1 MKKLLILAAILLAQ
15 SAMAQGLKQG
25 TLSNVKR
32 LTTGTEMY
40 ENPRWSPDG
49 TKIAF
54 TRLGYDGLYI
64 IDANGTAVTQ
74 ISDDLGVGYQYQWSA
89 DSHEILVRDTR
100 WENNATGTMRLHA
113 AWSIDMKG
121 KKVRLSED
129 AEYMQPAAWRYSPV
143 GEKSI
148 MCVDAPA
155 ISGIKLKAVS
165 TAVLQTVAKSVGSN
179 ISFYVDGDNLYKIT
193 ARGTK
198 VLINQGPSFAPALSP
213 DGTKVAFNQ
222 MDDVCVMNID
232 GTGKK
237 VIGAGYNASWVN
249 NNQIVFER
257 TTDDGH
263 TYLTGE
269 LYMAS
274 IDGSNIKKLTSTA
287 NKIEMNPSVSPDG
300 TKVVFTS
307 FVDGQV
313 YIADLK

>member
-15 SAMAQGLKQG
+15 SAMAQDMKQG
-25 TLSNVKR
+25 TLSNIKC
-32 LTTGTEMY
+32 LTSGSEMY

-49 TKIAF
+49 SKIAF
-54 TRLGYDGLYI
+54 TRLGYDGLYVT
-64 IDANGTAVTQ
+64 DAKGTTITQ
-74 ISDDLGVGYQYQWSA
+74 ISDDLGVGYQYHWSA

-100 WENNATGTMRLHA
+100 WENNASGSVRLHA

-198 VLINQGPSFAPALSP
+198 VLLNQGPSFAPALSP

-222 MDDVCVMNID
+222 MDDVCIMNID

-269 LYMAS
+269 LYMLS
-274 IDGSNIKKLTSTA
+274 IDSGKIVQLTSTA
-287 NKIEMNPSVSPDG
+287 DKIEMNPCVSPDG
-300 TKVVFTS
+300 TKIVFTS

>member
-1 MKKLLILAAILLAQ
+1 MKKILILAAILLAQ
-15 SAMAQGLKQG
+15 SAMAQDMKQG
-25 TLSNVKR
+25 TLSNIKC
-32 LTTGTEMY
+32 LTSGSEMY

-49 TKIAF
+49 SKIAF
-54 TRLGYDGLYI
+54 TRLGYDGLYVT
-64 IDANGTAVTQ
+64 DAKGTTITQ
-74 ISDDLGVGYQYQWSA
+74 ISDDLGVGYQYHWSA

-100 WENNATGTMRLHA
+100 WENNASGSVRLHA

-148 MCVDAPA
+148 MSIDAPA
-155 ISGIKLKAVS
+155 ISGIKLKTLS
-165 TAVLQTVAKSVGSN
+165 TSVLEKATKSVGSN
-179 ISFYVDGDNLYKIT
+179 ISFYVDSENLYKIT

-198 VLINQGPSFAPALSP
+198 VLLNQGPSFAPALSP

-222 MDDVCVMNID
+222 MDDVCIINID

-269 LYMAS
+269 LYMLS
-274 IDGSNIKKLTSTA
+274 IDSGKIVQLTSTA
-287 NKIEMNPSVSPDG
+287 DKIEMNPCVSPDG
-300 TKVVFTS
+300 TKIVFTS

>member
-287 NKIEMNPSVSPDG
+287 DKIEMNPSVSPDG

>member
-179 ISFYVDGDNLYKIT
+179 ISFYVDGENLYKIT

-287 NKIEMNPSVSPDG
+287 DKIEMNPSVSPDG

>member
-15 SAMAQGLKQG
+15 SAMAQDLKQG

-64 IDANGTAVTQ
+64 INANGTALTQ

-100 WENNATGTMRLHA
+100 WENNANGMVRLHA
-113 AWSIDMKG
+113 AWSIDLKG

-148 MCVDAPA
+148 MCIDAPA
-155 ISGIKLKAVS
+155 ISGAKLKAVS
-165 TAVLQTVAKSVGSN
+165 TSVLQTVSKSVGSN
-179 ISFYVDGDNLYKIT
+179 ISFYVDGENLYKIT

-198 VLINQGPSFAPALSP
+198 VLLNQGPSFAPALSP
-213 DGTKVAFNQ
+213 DGSHLA
-222 MDDVCVMNID
+222 
-232 GTGKK
+232 
-237 VIGAGYNASWVN
+237 
-249 NNQIVFER
+249 
-257 TTDDGH
+257 
-263 TYLTGE
+263 
-269 LYMAS
+269 
-274 IDGSNIKKLTSTA
+274 
-287 NKIEMNPSVSPDG
+287 
-300 TKVVFTS
+300 
-307 FVDGQV
+307 
-313 YIADLK
+313 

>member
-64 IDANGTAVTQ
+64 IDGNGTAVTQ

-179 ISFYVDGDNLYKIT
+179 ISFYVDGENLYKIT

-287 NKIEMNPSVSPDG
+287 DKIEMNPSVSPDG

>member
-1 MKKLLILAAILLAQ
+1 MKKLLILAAMLLTLP
-15 SAMAQGLKQG
+15 AMAQDMKQG
-25 TLSNVKR
+25 SLSNVKR
-32 LTTGTEMY
+32 LTTDTEMY

-54 TRLGYDGLYI
+54 TRLGYDGLYV
-64 IDANGTAVTQ
+64 IDANTSAITQ
-74 ISDDLGVGYQYQWSA
+74 ISDDSGVGYQYQWSA

-100 WENNATGTMRLHA
+100 WENNATGMVRLHA
-113 AWSIDMKG
+113 AWSIDLKG

-148 MCVDAPA
+148 MSLDAPA
-155 ISGIKLKAVS
+155 ISGIKLKTLS
-165 TAVLQTVAKSVGSN
+165 TSVLEKATKSIGSN
-179 ISFYVDGDNLYKIT
+179 ISFYVDGENLYKIT

-198 VLINQGPSFAPALSP
+198 VLINHGPSFAPALSP

-222 MDDVCVMNID
+222 MDDVCIMNID

-237 VIGAGYNASWVN
+237 IIGAGYNASWVN

-263 TYLTGE
+263 NYLTGE
-269 LYMAS
+269 LYMLS
-274 IDGSNIKKLTSTA
+274 IDSGNIVQLTSTA
-287 NKIEMNPSVSPDG
+287 DKIEMNPCVSPDG

>member
-15 SAMAQGLKQG
+15 SAMAQDLKQG

-64 IDANGTAVTQ
+64 INANGTALTQ

-100 WENNATGTMRLHA
+100 WENNANGMVRLHA
-113 AWSIDMKG
+113 AWSIDLKG

-148 MCVDAPA
+148 MCIDAPA
-155 ISGIKLKAVS
+155 ISGAKLKAVS
-165 TAVLQTVAKSVGSN
+165 TSVLQTVSKSVGSN
-179 ISFYVDGDNLYKIT
+179 ISFYVDGENLYKIT

-198 VLINQGPSFAPALSP
+198 VLLNQGPSFAPALSP

-287 NKIEMNPSVSPDG
+287 DKIEMNPSVSPDG

>member
-15 SAMAQGLKQG
+15 SAMAQDMKQG
-25 TLSNVKR
+25 TLSNIKC
-32 LTTGTEMY
+32 LTSGSEMY

-49 TKIAF
+49 SKIAF
-54 TRLGYDGLYI
+54 TRLGYDGLYVT
-64 IDANGTAVTQ
+64 DAKGTTITQ
-74 ISDDLGVGYQYQWSA
+74 ISDDLGVGYQYHWSA

-100 WENNATGTMRLHA
+100 WENNASGSVRLHA

-148 MCVDAPA
+148 MSLDAPA

-198 VLINQGPSFAPALSP
+198 VLLNQGPSFAPALSP

-222 MDDVCVMNID
+222 MDDVCIMNID
-232 GTGKK
+232 GTGKN
-237 VIGAGYNASWVN
+237 VIGTGYNASWVN

-269 LYMAS
+269 LYMLS
-274 IDGSNIKKLTSTA
+274 IDSGKIVQLTSTA
-287 NKIEMNPSVSPDG
+287 DKIEMNPCVSPDG
-300 TKVVFTS
+300 TKIVFTS

>member
-1 MKKLLILAAILLAQ
+1 MKKLLILAAVLISQVATAQ
-15 SAMAQGLKQG
+15 ELKQG

-32 LTTGTEMY
+32 LTTGSEMY

-64 IDANGTAVTQ
+64 IDAKGTSMSQ

-100 WENNATGTMRLHA
+100 WESNAIGTIRHHA
-113 AWSIDMKG
+113 AWSIDLNG

-129 AEYMQPAAWRYSPV
+129 AEYMQPAAWRYAPS
-143 GEKSI
+143 GDKSI
-148 MCVDAPA
+148 MSLDATA

-165 TAVLQTVAKSVGSN
+165 KSVLSSAPKSIGSN
-179 ISFYVDGDNLYKIT
+179 ISFYVDGENLYKVT
-193 ARGTK
+193 ARGSK

-222 MDDVCVMNID
+222 MDDVCIMNID
-232 GTGKK
+232 GTDKK
-237 VIGAGYNASWVN
+237 IISPGYNASWVN
-249 NNQIVFER
+249 NSQIVFER

-263 TYLTGE
+263 IYLTGE
-269 LYMAS
+269 LYLA
-274 IDGSNIKKLTSTA
+274 NIEGNKIIQLTSTSD
-287 NKIEMNPSVSPDG
+287 KIEMNPCVSPDG
-300 TKVVFTS
+300 TQVVFTS

>member
-100 WENNATGTMRLHA
+100 WENNATGSMRLHA

-287 NKIEMNPSVSPDG
+287 DKIEMNPSVSPDG

>member
-15 SAMAQGLKQG
+15 SAMAQDLKQG
-25 TLSNVKR
+25 TLSNAKR

-64 IDANGTAVTQ
+64 INANGTALTQ

-100 WENNATGTMRLHA
+100 WENNANGMVRLHA
-113 AWSIDMKG
+113 AWSIDLKG

-148 MCVDAPA
+148 MCIDAPA
-155 ISGIKLKAVS
+155 ISGAKLKAVS
-165 TAVLQTVAKSVGSN
+165 TSVLQTVSKSVGSN
-179 ISFYVDGDNLYKIT
+179 ISFYVDGENLYKIT

-198 VLINQGPSFAPALSP
+198 VLLNQGPSFAPALSP

-269 LYMAS
+269 LYMAA

-287 NKIEMNPSVSPDG
+287 DKIEMNPSVSPDG